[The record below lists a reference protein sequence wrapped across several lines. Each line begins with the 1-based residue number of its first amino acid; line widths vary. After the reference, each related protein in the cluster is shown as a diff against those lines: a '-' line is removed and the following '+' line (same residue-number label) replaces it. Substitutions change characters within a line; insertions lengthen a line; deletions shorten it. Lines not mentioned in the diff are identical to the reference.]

1 MTDFYCIQL
10 KKIGLPVSIGIHD
23 FERAGAQPMLFSI
36 TLLLSPPT
44 SPDDDISS
52 VVDYDIVRQ
61 IILDLAAKRHWELQE
76 SLCVNIAERLLS
88 GEGVL
93 GAIVKSEKTDVYPDT
108 QSVGCLLARL
118 GPTMP
123 ADFPWWSLTV

>member
-23 FERAGAQPMLFSI
+23 FERAGAQPMLFSV

-44 SPDDDISS
+44 RPDDDISS

-61 IILDLAAKRHWELQE
+61 IILELTTAQHWELQE
-76 SLCVNIAERLLS
+76 SLCANIAEHLLS
-88 GEGVL
+88 RDHIL

-118 GPTMP
+118 GPSFP